1 LRCWEVWK
9 KVRILIELD
18 LGSRTDFSGPLSLL
32 PVEKAKEDFI
42 QQDYKA
48 AVCGLNPETET
59 KLL

>member
-1 LRCWEVWK
+1 VS
-9 KVRILIELD
+9 ILIELD